1 MKRIILLLLVIC
13 IVEGTLASCGRSDVP
28 TQTTTEETFLIE
40 NVTIDETTETTTE
53 EMTTETSDIEE
64 TALEPAPEEWETWQK
79 KALDVMQSS
88 EIKYVPELAY
98 FTFTL
103 QDLSQ
108 DGIPEIIEDIYYIE
122 SHRGPEAIWTWYN
135 GNYVQ
140 VYSAGSDHQIQS
152 ITAYRNKQTGKIELW
167 DLGNIDFEL
176 KDYYPDPPD
185 SNLSEVFGPYDPIND
200 HIRRL
205 EFIDGKLQIVESH
218 DELKNFATY
227 DMSDEQVRRA
237 WEALHDFS
245 TAFWKTHDP
254 EPVEIH
260 SKSID
265 FLQFSWHFGSLTED
279 DSVLLSKS
287 DLPQERQYRTSDY
300 YSNLEPQHE
309 IESYKY
315 NRNHLRAIIEEY
327 E

>member
-1 MKRIILLLLVIC
+1 MKRIILVLLVIC

-40 NVTIDETTETTTE
+40 NVTIDETTTE

-103 QDLSQ
+103 KDLSQ
-108 DGIPEIIEDIYYIE
+108 DGIPEIIETPTYIE
-122 SHRGPEAIWTWYN
+122 DEAGPEIIWTWQN
-135 GNYVQ
+135 GNYIRA
-140 VYSAGSDHQIQS
+140 YSADDDFYIRS
-152 ITAYRNKQTGKIELW
+152 ITAYRNKQTGQIELW
-167 DLGNIDFEL
+167 DLGEINYRLE
-176 KDYYPDPPD
+176 DYYPDDMGSSKVFPPIG
-185 SNLSEVFGPYDPIND
+185 SINEN
-200 HIRRL
+200 INQL
-205 EFIDGKLQIVESH
+205 EFKDGKLIIAESH

-265 FLQFSWHFGSLTED
+265 FLRFSWHFGSLTED

-287 DLPQERQYRTSDY
+287 DLPQEQQYRTSDY